1 MNRTEVRKVLQES
14 FLGAFPESALRKLE
28 DGARVTT
35 LSARQLLYDPEISII
50 GEGTVWAYVD
60 DGYGRHLAISYMR
73 RPRAVGMALAAG
85 SSFPVAFQAVVDT
98 TIIRIPRA
106 QFDEIRKDHGEV
118 GWVAAQELA
127 HYLDDLLAE
136 IVRVAFRPV
145 RARIAHHLLA
155 LTDCEHQTVHQ
166 AELAA
171 AVGSVREVVARNL
184 GPLRE
189 ARLVEVSQ
197 AGVAATDEEGLREV
211 AESRG
216 RGGCDMSPPKVTD
229 RRTSEAQS

>member
-1 MNRTEVRKVLQES
+1 MNRFDVRDVLQSS
-14 FLGAFPESALRKLE
+14 FLGALPEFAIQQLE
-28 DGARVTT
+28 RGAHVIK
-35 LSARQLLYDPEISII
+35 LSAGQLLYDPEISII
-50 GEGTVWAYVD
+50 VEGTVWAYVD
-60 DGYGRHLAISYMR
+60 DGYGRHLTVSYMR
-73 RPRAVGMALAAG
+73 RPGAIGVDIAAG
-85 SSFPVAFQAVVDT
+85 RGFPVAFQAVADS

-106 QFDEIRKDHGEV
+106 QFDEVRQDHSEV
-118 GWVAAQELA
+118 GWAAAQELT
-127 HYLDDLLAE
+127 HYVDDLLAE

-145 RARIAHHLLA
+145 RVRIAHHLLA
-155 LTDCEHQTVHQ
+155 LTDCEHQAVHQ

-189 ARLVEVSQ
+189 ACLIEVSQ